1 MWHGVTKILQE
12 GKTFQINIFFIVEH
26 KIQGTIWYGVTT
38 IYKRLS
44 LATQSHSFK
53 TTGIVITT
61 NI

>member
-1 MWHGVTKILQE
+1 MWYGVTNILQE

-26 KIQGTIWYGVTT
+26 KGTIWYGLTT

-44 LATQSHSFK
+44 LVTQSHSFK